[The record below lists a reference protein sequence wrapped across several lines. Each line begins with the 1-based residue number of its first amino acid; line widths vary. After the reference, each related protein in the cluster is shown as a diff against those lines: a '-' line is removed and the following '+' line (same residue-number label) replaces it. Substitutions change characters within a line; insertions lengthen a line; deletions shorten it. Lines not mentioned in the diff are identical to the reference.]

1 MTHTDSELAHGT
13 TLVATLGGQ
22 PQIVTFALDAL
33 LARGEPITDVYL
45 IHLSLHNPRT
55 RQALNRLQQEFP
67 NDYYAHAGRR
77 CRLRRVAVGANGVE
91 LTDIRTA
98 ADAETAWQSI
108 RALIAD
114 LKSEG
119 RRLHLCLSGGRRM
132 MALLAMSAAALL
144 CDHQDRIW
152 HMYTPEETLQR
163 VKDGAVMH
171 VAPSDGVQLIQA
183 PIMPWGAYFP
193 ALRALAQTS
202 MQAVQDQLRRFAA
215 VDEPQCR
222 QVWDRLS
229 PRQRDVLCAFAKGMR
244 PDEVATQLCI
254 TLNTVNTHKTA
265 ILAECRVAWAIAPDE
280 PLDYRFLRERF
291 AGFVERV

>member
-1 MTHTDSELAHGT
+1 MTDTNSELAHTT

-45 IHLSLHNPRT
+45 IHLSLTNPRT

-67 NDYYAHAGRR
+67 NDYYAHTNRR
-77 CRLRRVAVGANGVE
+77 CRLRRAPVSVNGVE

-98 ADAETAWQSI
+98 ADAEAAWQSI
-108 RALIAD
+108 RTLIAD

-132 MALLAMSAAALL
+132 LALLAMSAAALL

-152 HMYTPEETLQR
+152 HMHTPEETLQR
-163 VKDGAVMH
+163 VKDGAMMH

-193 ALRALAQTS
+193 ALRALALTS
-202 MQAVQDQLRRFAA
+202 MQAVQEQLRRVAA
-215 VDEPQCR
+215 IDEPQCR
-222 QVWDRLS
+222 QVWERLS
-229 PRQRDVLCAFAKGMR
+229 PRQRDVLRTFARGMR
-244 PDEVATQLCI
+244 PDEVATHLNI

-265 ILAECRVAWAIAPDE
+265 ILSECRVAWNLPDDA

-291 AGFVERV
+291 AGFLERV